1 MVADINKT
9 KLVLHGG
16 HFGGEEVW
24 VEDPKQIIEKTD
36 DGGRVWLYDTK
47 TSEKID
53 EAVYVGMKP

>member
-9 KLVLHGG
+9 KLILHGG

-36 DGGRVWLYDTK
+36 DSGKVWLYDFSC
-47 TSEKID
+47 SENPK